1 VAARRVLR
9 ASTNASHADLL
20 EGIPMR
26 PWSAIIAIAIA
37 LGLDG
42 CASLSTTAQ
51 SEQQKLVDAADAS
64 LSNFMRDPNMGWFQ
78 QHLAQA
84 KGVLIAPTVV
94 KAGFIFGGSGGRAVL
109 VAREPQSG
117 KWVGPAF
124 YALLTASAGLQ
135 VGILV
140 SESITLVMT
149 DRGMNALLSPSFN
162 IGGDAS
168 VAAGPI
174 GVGAKSDIIA
184 DLVSFSLS
192 KGLYGGL
199 NLEGT
204 LVNTADDW
212 NQAYYSKRVLSTDI
226 LVRATVHEPGA
237 DKLISDITAASGRK

>member
-1 VAARRVLR
+1 MRR
-9 ASTNASHADLL
+9 
-20 EGIPMR
+20 
-26 PWSAIIAIAIA
+26 WSAIVAIAIA
-37 LGLDG
+37 LGLSG
-42 CASLSTTAQ
+42 CAGTTTTAQ
-51 SEQQKLVDAADAS
+51 SDQQKLVDAADAS
-64 LSNFMRDPNMGWFQ
+64 LSNFMRDPNMAWLQ
-78 QHLAQA
+78 QHLAQS

-109 VAREPQSG
+109 VAKEPQSG

-135 VGILV
+135 AGVSV

-204 LVNTADDW
+204 LVNTSDDW
-212 NQAYYSKRVLSTDI
+212 NQAYYGKRVLSTDI
-226 LVRATVHEPGA
+226 LVRTIAHEPGA
-237 DKLISDITAASGRK
+237 DKLIADLTKASAKK